1 MIPERAEDHR
11 QLARWPTD
19 DPSQNR
25 VGRLRRTLD
34 RISQALHQIEA
45 HRYAAAGAV
54 AGGGALA
61 PHTWLVELHRQRA
74 GSRHQHRQTSGGVGR
89 VPEQRQ
95 CVRRFWLHQRRQ
107 EYRVLADA
115 HTVAPQSRE
124 PRFTHMVQIFLR
136 RIERTGAFDQA
147 KGQAPRV
154 RRQAPVTPGIL
165 QSDQRPQIVRH
176 RLRKPQLQAF
186 ARGIA
191 LQLRGMLTTDKFEPW
206 LQHRRA
212 TGKFGDDR
220 AIHTHAPVA
229 AKHDIFVR
237 RFRDARQPAGYFWPQ
252 RPQRR
257 VSHRAALKTGRRARV
272 RLKLEPFEPTDE
284 VAFDR
289 HLTFF
294 GNTGEQRFFALQTL

>member
-25 VGRLRRTLD
+25 VGGLRRTLD
-34 RISQALHQIEA
+34 RIRQALHQIEA

-61 PHTWLVELHRQRA
+61 PHTWFVELHRQRA

-136 RIERTGAFDQA
+136 RIERKLEFAHLSARFGRTSFDPRGNLVLEDVRIYGSGIEDLAYRHAAVTKAAAF
-147 KGQAPRV
+147 
-154 RRQAPVTPGIL
+154 
-165 QSDQRPQIVRH
+165 
-176 RLRKPQLQAF
+176 
-186 ARGIA
+186 
-191 LQLRGMLTTDKFEPW
+191 
-206 LQHRRA
+206 
-212 TGKFGDDR
+212 
-220 AIHTHAPVA
+220 PVA
-229 AKHDIFVR
+229 DERLGEKVCLALICAGTPPTGDEMLLHLDREGLSKFDMPEYFVVLPAFPLTPSGKILKR
-237 RFRDARQPAGYFWPQ
+237 ELIEWTKAGRIAPTPVRFKATSQEAR
-252 RPQRR
+252 
-257 VSHRAALKTGRRARV
+257 
-272 RLKLEPFEPTDE
+272 
-284 VAFDR
+284 
-289 HLTFF
+289 
-294 GNTGEQRFFALQTL
+294 